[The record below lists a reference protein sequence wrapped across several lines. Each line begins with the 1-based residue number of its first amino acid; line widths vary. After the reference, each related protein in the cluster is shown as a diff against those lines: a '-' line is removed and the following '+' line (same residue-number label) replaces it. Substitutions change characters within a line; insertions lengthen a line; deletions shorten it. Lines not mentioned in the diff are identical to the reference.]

1 MSNHLPTVSGTCGG
15 MLLSILPNLTAA
27 DVYRTIALAVIG
39 AVTSFVIS
47 FVLKKVLEDRDPPP

>member
-1 MSNHLPTVSGTCGG
+1 

-47 FVLKKVLEDRDPPP
+47 FILKKLWEERGPRDPPT